1 MRTIRLLKQTASAI
15 REKRESPTWKGAGA
29 VSERLTKRFNGG
41 YGLINV
47 KEDEQDVESKF
58 PNTLQAILDSFD
70 WLGRIEDAL
79 FDADGN
85 EVISLARLRELA
97 EAEREGRIE
106 TKTNDNK
113 HDVRVCSNCQSIVHY
128 DPYFKRYL
136 CRTCGQESYL
146 PQAAKE
152 MMEAA
157 RALADPKGEATT

>member
-1 MRTIRLLKQTASAI
+1 M
-15 REKRESPTWKGAGA
+15 
-29 VSERLTKRFNGG
+29 RFNTAQEAIQ
-41 YGLINV
+41 Y
-47 KEDEQDVESKF
+47 E
-58 PNTLQAILDSFD
+58 LQILEAV
-70 WLGRIEDAL
+70 GEIELD
-79 FDADGN
+79 
-85 EVISLARLRELA
+85 RLRELA

>member
-1 MRTIRLLKQTASAI
+1 MNTIR
-15 REKRESPTWKGAGA
+15 RTWKGAVA
-29 VSERLTKRFNGG
+29 VSERLTMPDYREINDDGSVTTRRTMIDGEKVREHAWELYKRLKQ
-41 YGLINV
+41 Y
-47 KEDEQDVESKF
+47 
-58 PNTLQAILDSFD
+58 
-70 WLGRIEDAL
+70 EDAC
-79 FDADGN
+79 FDDPN
-85 EVISLARLRELA
+85 EEKSIEAISLARLRELA

-106 TKTNDNK
+106 VKTNDNK

-157 RALADPKGEATT
+157 RALDEPKGEATT